1 MIISITDPSRA
12 PTPQRGPSTTPLP
25 TFPRR
30 LKKPTATK
38 IEAGLDATAG
48 AAFKAA
54 FVIIVFG
61 VLLIGCIAVIAG

>member
-1 MIISITDPSRA
+1 MTALKDCRVCGQPAAARA
-12 PTPQRGPSTTPLP
+12 KRCPGCGA
-25 TFPRR
+25 
-30 LKKPTATK
+30 KKPTATK